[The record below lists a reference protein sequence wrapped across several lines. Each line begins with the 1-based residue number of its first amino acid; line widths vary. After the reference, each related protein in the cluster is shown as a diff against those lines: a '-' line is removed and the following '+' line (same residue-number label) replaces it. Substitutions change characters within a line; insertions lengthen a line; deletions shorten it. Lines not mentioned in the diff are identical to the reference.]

1 MRRVIRIG
9 LFIILALVSS
19 GGSALGQ
26 QASVSPAKPSSAP
39 TPIPLADVPL
49 EAQSALDSLKEIDAS
64 VSRDQS
70 TADVIARTLSDL
82 TSEIDPTIGEDT
94 RLLRASPSLDMLY
107 RIKLTW
113 QNFDD
118 KLSALARELTQR
130 AISLGE
136 VLAGLNQLN
145 KTWQQTLQSAKQP
158 DAPPP
163 VLQSV
168 QSVVDSIERTRQAT
182 ESCRAQVL
190 TLQNRLF
197 EKETRVRRALSSVQ
211 QSQIRALK
219 SLLVRDSPPIWS
231 GETGLGREWEKQSGE
246 SFFSQLK
253 ASTAF
258 SKRLPFYLPDPRS
271 SHCVDCYRASLDAA
285 QKTKICRGKTGSAAW
300 CAAVA

>member
-26 QASVSPAKPSSAP
+26 QASVLPAKPSSAP

-82 TSEIDPTIGEDT
+82 TSEIDPRIGEDT

-130 AISLGE
+130 AISLSE
-136 VLAGLNQLN
+136 ELAGLNQLN

-158 DAPPP
+158 EAPPP

-168 QSVVDSIERTRQAT
+168 QSVVDSIEQTRQAT

-190 TLQNRLF
+190 TLQNRLS
-197 EKETRVRRALSSVQ
+197 EKETRVRRALSSAE
-211 QSQIRALK
+211 QSQILALK

-231 GETGLGREWEKQSGE
+231 GETDLGREWEKQSGE
-246 SFFSQLK
+246 SFFSKIK
-253 ASTAF
+253 AKTA
-258 SKRLPFYLPDPRS
+258 
-271 SHCVDCYRASLDAA
+271 
-285 QKTKICRGKTGSAAW
+285 
-300 CAAVA
+300 